1 MPERSQAAFPGG
13 GKVDLLVEIGADP
26 HCPGFREHRVHD
38 KIRQEQREAHQQHIR
53 WRLLQTDGLPEDG
66 KDRDDKRKTGDH
78 HANGRGKA
86 EHRHQHEQLDAS
98 GRQVALE
105 WKPVEGL
112 AEGRRGEQQAQNAKY
127 E

>member
-1 MPERSQAAFPGG
+1 MTKYVRNNARLTSSIFGGDCCRPMACLRMARTVMINGKQVTIMPMA
-13 GKVDLLVEIGADP
+13 GA
-26 HCPGFREHRVHD
+26 
-38 KIRQEQREAHQQHIR
+38 
-53 WRLLQTDGLPEDG
+53 RLS
-66 KDRDDKRKTGDH
+66 
-78 HANGRGKA
+78 
-86 EHRHQHEQLDAS
+86 HRHQHEQLDAS